1 MKVSEVNIDG
11 ANGVNWVPA
20 RTIQGTVGTLG
31 ALCLYTYHPD
41 SWLNSTRRPVPH
53 TNTLKG
59 LHFLEL
65 FSFLLHIFLY
75 ATIKTTD
82 QMQSKIQTFC

>member
-11 ANGVNWVPA
+11 ANGVNWVSA

-31 ALCLYTYHPD
+31 ALYLYTYHPD

-65 FSFLLHIFLY
+65 FFVFITHISVSHNQNNRSN
-75 ATIKTTD
+75 AV
-82 QMQSKIQTFC
+82 